1 MDSMT
6 HNDSKV
12 IQAMLAKDIFMRRL
26 FLRFKKINT
35 LRNRRVR
42 YWELEFKGYNQKPN
56 LNWRRMKDQ
65 KDDTQNLKWIRG
77 RREINHDI
85 QKLGELSS
93 YGYDWRKSNLIEG
106 NLYNDY

>member
-1 MDSMT
+1 
-6 HNDSKV
+6 
-12 IQAMLAKDIFMRRL
+12 
-26 FLRFKKINT
+26 
-35 LRNRRVR
+35 
-42 YWELEFKGYNQKPN
+42 
-56 LNWRRMKDQ
+56 MKDQ